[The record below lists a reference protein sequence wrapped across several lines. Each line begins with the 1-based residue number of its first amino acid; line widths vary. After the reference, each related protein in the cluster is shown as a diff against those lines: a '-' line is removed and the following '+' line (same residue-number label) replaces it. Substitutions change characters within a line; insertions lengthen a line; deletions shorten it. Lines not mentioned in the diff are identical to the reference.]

1 MKSLCKIEE
10 CLAVQDLAL
19 QTKDLKKLRG
29 LLKKCYICEAANKR
43 KTVYSL
49 TKRIVKAE
57 FEYAMF
63 REDFEWEKLVED
75 APLGLP

>member
-19 QTKDLKKLRG
+19 RTKDLRKLRV
-29 LLKKCYICEAANKR
+29 LLRKCYICEAANEK

-49 TKRIVKAE
+49 TKRIVKTE

-63 REDFEWEKLVED
+63 RQDFEWEKLVED
-75 APLGLP
+75 